1 MNADPERDI
10 FAVTYMVGRAVAL
23 CSKGLEESGI
33 ARGKAPVDPDI
44 LTGEPPEMP
53 KVPSQVRHPN
63 FSNIWPVFGPRQQ
76 YANPAHPV

>member
-33 ARGKAPVDPDI
+33 ARGKAPVDPDV
-44 LTGEPPEMP
+44 LALDPPEAP
-53 KVPSQVRHPN
+53 
-63 FSNIWPVFGPRQQ
+63 
-76 YANPAHPV
+76 